1 MNDSPLGISS
11 RNDWRRFLVEAGCSV
26 AVATGSAVGAEG
38 AACWE
43 PPQLHGLI
51 RITLAAALGRG
62 LVKGQQDRR
71 THRQQVYL

>member
-26 AVATGSAVGAEG
+26 AVATGSAVGA
-38 AACWE
+38 ACWE

-51 RITLAAALGRG
+51 RITLAAALERG